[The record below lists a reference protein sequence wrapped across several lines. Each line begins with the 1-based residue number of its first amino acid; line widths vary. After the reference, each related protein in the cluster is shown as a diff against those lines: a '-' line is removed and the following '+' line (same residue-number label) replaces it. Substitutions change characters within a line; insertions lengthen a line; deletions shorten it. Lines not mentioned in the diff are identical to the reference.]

1 MNIIERIKKL
11 DIPEKAKA
19 ELLLL
24 WQRAK
29 TLVENML
36 AFIERH
42 KHLGEAI
49 VVGALVAWLLS
60 HTPMIGGLLALCA
73 LVTSAAI
80 GVLRELRAEVEL
92 LFHAV

>member
-92 LFHAV
+92 LFQAV